1 MKDNAFIDWK
11 SAYISDIDECSSNP
25 CVKGDCTDMVNS
37 YTCSCNAG
45 YEGGRCDVGKGF
57 CFNDAVKE
65 LKIFWNV
72 IPSGMRNFMSKFY
85 NWNYCE
91 ECLWCRNNTEI

>member
-1 MKDNAFIDWK
+1 MKDNVFIDWK

-25 CVKGDCTDMVNS
+25 CVNGNCTDMVNF

-57 CFNDAVKE
+57 
-65 LKIFWNV
+65 L
-72 IPSGMRNFMSKFY
+72 S
-85 NWNYCE
+85 
-91 ECLWCRNNTEI
+91 